1 MTNDN
6 TEANGSLE
14 SSEKDGHERDAET
27 NAAVS
32 GAFPDDRSAIG
43 STSEPDESAA
53 PITSAG
59 NADNGIADDD
69 ADNADNSMHG
79 GKNVN
84 GGGRFVGVNSSSRRE
99 NPNENP
105 AWMYWLM
112 VFISLIAVFSVIFG
126 SYNMHRRE
134 AVESTTLA
142 VYDAR
147 SDVWRIDPMLVGVKA
162 DGIGEFRQFASG
174 DMRVFTKTGEPAN
187 PSGWKTVKPASYRF
201 EDGTIAA
208 IQCDRAKYDADTK
221 VMSCKGQAFVSVI
234 GQDKSLADYMRQRH
248 VPAHADK

>member
-6 TEANGSLE
+6 TEANGFPNS
-14 SSEKDGHERDAET
+14 KRRDAET

-32 GAFPDDRSAIG
+32 GELPDGRSAIG
-43 STSEPDESAA
+43 SAAEPDESGASTA
-53 PITSAG
+53 SAG
-59 NADNGIADDD
+59 NADNGIADD
-69 ADNADNSMHG
+69 ADNADNRMHV

-84 GGGRFVGVNSSSRRE
+84 GGGRFVGVGVSSRRE

-105 AWMYWLM
+105 VWMYWLM

-147 SDVWRIDPMLVGVKA
+147 SDVWRIDPMLAGVKA

-174 DMRVFTKTGEPAN
+174 DMRVFTKTDGKSAN